1 MHNSLSLRFEKASS
15 FEQPKAKHWIAFAVA
30 VALFLN
36 LLNYYYICMRTEK
49 AQRKRAYPFILS
61 SLVV

>member
-15 FEQPKAKHWIAFAVA
+15 FEQPKAKHWTAFVVA

-36 LLNYYYICMRTEK
+36 LLNYYICMRTEK
-49 AQRKRAYPFILS
+49 AQRKRAYPFILA